1 MVKESKYIVGTRR
14 AAEYLGVSAITV
26 KRHWQEWATQ
36 KRISW
41 PAKMG
46 NRLRFIREELDD
58 LHRSFQIVKG

>member
-1 MVKESKYIVGTRR
+1 MAKEGKYIVGTRR

-26 KRHWQEWATQ
+26 KRRWQEWAIE

-46 NRLRFIREELDD
+46 NRLRFVREELDD